1 LFLFVRF
8 FIYTVV
14 RILKYFKN
22 WSSLLEATLDTE
34 KKKSDIAYVPSTA
47 GRKQLSKLG
56 LSEEL
61 TFEPSD
67 ILPESGEQIL
77 WIRASKF
84 EIISFRDLK
93 KTLGIRD
100 RDCFIFDTT
109 SKTFP
114 KAVAHFGVKTTMVL
128 QKDRKRGS
136 ARGDYYRETAFAITL
151 AKKVY
156 ETYNHKKFELRTKRG
171 PIRMQVTES
180 GNYLPSVRN
189 FRDKYENFMDSK
201 IGKAMEI
208 QCDELLKAIG
218 AEAVKKIT
226 IIQKNTV
233 DLTINKFFKE
243 ALAKEREKAKAGA
256 SNFILPEKIAIAK
269 WNPSDLWIGFGD
281 KDWMLSTRI
290 EKVEDYFEDEQ
301 IWGLPELNEFLGD
314 SIKNK
319 HNVIGVSIKQQVW
332 GAGKIYAINLDRSKR
347 AKHKYKG
354 HRAKST
360 YKNVML
366 SFAFSFEDLGKMLS
380 SGEGQI
386 EVRTPDTKTNSPIS
400 LEVTGSKTSE
410 HKSGRAGSYIKF
422 VMKDDYD
429 LLNYIQK
436 FSTTD
441 GNCEE
446 LAEYFKS
453 KYNFKNPDLEKIFYD
468 DCKLPKTAYSNS
480 RMQAVYFVDWLEK
493 QDEKECDEIIS
504 QIIRFAK
511 SESDW
516 SAPHYVVK

>member
-1 LFLFVRF
+1 
-8 FIYTVV
+8 
-14 RILKYFKN
+14 
-22 WSSLLEATLDTE
+22 
-34 KKKSDIAYVPSTA
+34 
-47 GRKQLSKLG
+47 
-56 LSEEL
+56 
-61 TFEPSD
+61 
-67 ILPESGEQIL
+67 
-77 WIRASKF
+77 
-84 EIISFRDLK
+84 
-93 KTLGIRD
+93 
-100 RDCFIFDTT
+100 
-109 SKTFP
+109 
-114 KAVAHFGVKTTMVL
+114 
-128 QKDRKRGS
+128 
-136 ARGDYYRETAFAITL
+136 
-151 AKKVY
+151 
-156 ETYNHKKFELRTKRG
+156 
-171 PIRMQVTES
+171 
-180 GNYLPSVRN
+180 
-189 FRDKYENFMDSK
+189 
-201 IGKAMEI
+201 MEI